1 MNDVKYVKVR
11 DKSNPLAIKS
21 VPESLVEKY
30 VQAGWEIVSSTQT
43 AQFTKYDQR

>member
-11 DKSNPLAIKS
+11 DKNNPTVVKS
-21 VPESLVEKY
+21 VPEKLVEKY
-30 VQAGWEIVSSTQT
+30 VQAGWEIVSGTQT